1 VTSSRQLSLAD
12 LADRLGAEVVGDGAR
27 LVEGILPLDQ
37 AGAEHLSF
45 LHNPKYV
52 AQAAESRAGAILVE
66 SADELPGRDLLVCPQ
81 PYLAVARALEI
92 FHPRPT
98 VELGIHPSAVV
109 ADDVQ
114 LGEGA
119 SIGPLVTVGRG
130 VIIGDRTVIGA
141 GCVVGD
147 GVRIGSDGHLHPR
160 AVVEDRCLIGD
171 RCILQSGVVVGSD
184 GYGFATVDGVHHK
197 VPQVGIVVLEDDVEI
212 QANTTIDR
220 ATMGETRIGRGT
232 KVDNLVQLA
241 HNVEVGEHC
250 LLVSQCGIS
259 GSTKI
264 GSHSVFAGQTGAAG
278 HLELGAQTM
287 VGARGAVMKSF
298 PEAGNV
304 LAGFPAR
311 PQKEWMKSQA
321 AMQRIGV
328 LRKRVQQLEKRLS
341 ELEPVNGEEPNS

>member
-1 VTSSRQLSLAD
+1 MTLNAQVSLAE
-12 LADRLGAEVVGDGAR
+12 LADRLGAELVGDGER
-27 LVEGILPLDQ
+27 MVEGIRPLDRAQ
-37 AGAEHLSF
+37 AEHLSF

-52 AQAAESRAGAILVE
+52 AQAAESRAGAILVH
-66 SADELPGRDLLVCPQ
+66 SADELPGRDLLVCAQ

-92 FHPRPT
+92 FHPRRPAEPG
-98 VELGIHPSAVV
+98 VHPSAVV
-109 ADDVQ
+109 ADDLD
-114 LGEGA
+114 LGDGA
-119 SIGPLVTVGRG
+119 SIGPLVAVGRG
-130 VIIGDRTVIGA
+130 VSVGGGTVIGA

-147 GVRIGSDGHLHPR
+147 GARIGSDVFLHPR
-160 AVVEDRCLIGD
+160 VVVEDGCVIGD

-232 KVDNLVQLA
+232 KVDNLVQVA

-250 LLVSQCGIS
+250 LLVSQTGIS

-264 GSHSVFAGQTGAAG
+264 GRHSVFAGQTGAAG
-278 HLELGAQTM
+278 HLELGEQTM
-287 VGARGAVMKSF
+287 VGARCAVMKSF
-298 PEAGNV
+298 PEPGNV

-311 PQKEWMKSQA
+311 PQKEWMRSQA
-321 AMQRIGV
+321 ALRRIDG
-328 LRKRVQQLEKRLS
+328 LRKKVQQLERQLRDLDPVVPEES
-341 ELEPVNGEEPNS
+341 ES

>member
-1 VTSSRQLSLAD
+1 MTLSPQLSLAE
-12 LADRLGAEVVGDGAR
+12 LAERLGAEVVGDGER
-27 LVEGILPLDQ
+27 MVEGIRPLDR
-37 AGAEHLSF
+37 AEAEHLSF

-52 AQAAESRAGAILVE
+52 AQAAESHAGAILVH
-66 SADELPGRDLLVCPQ
+66 SADELPGRDLLVCAQ
-81 PYLAVARALEI
+81 PYLAVARVLEI
-92 FHPRPT
+92 FHPRRPEEPG
-98 VELGIHPSAVV
+98 VHPSAVV
-109 ADDVQ
+109 ADDLQ
-114 LGEGA
+114 LGDGA
-119 SIGPLVTVGRG
+119 SIGPLVAVGRG
-130 VIIGDRTVIGA
+130 VSIGEGTVIGA

-147 GVRIGSDGHLHPR
+147 GARIGSDVYLHPR
-160 AVVEDRCLIGD
+160 VVVEDGCVIGD

-250 LLVSQCGIS
+250 LLVAQSGIS

-264 GSHSVFAGQTGAAG
+264 GRHSIFAGQAGAAG
-278 HLELGAQTM
+278 HLELGERTM
-287 VGARGAVMKSF
+287 LGARAAAMKSF

-321 AMQRIGV
+321 ALQRIDG
-328 LRKRVQQLEKRLS
+328 LRKKVQQLERRLR
-341 ELEPVNGEEPNS
+341 ELEPAVSGESES